1 MPIAAGLSLLL
12 CLLLI
17 SSCSQ
22 TAASTLWGVDQLG
35 AYFSGIFRSVVGPL
49 FGFGP
54 TANNTASSF

>member
-1 MPIAAGLSLLL
+1 MPMAALIL

-17 SSCSQ
+17 FTCSQ
-22 TAASTLWGVDQLG
+22 AAADSTLWGLDQLG

-54 TANNTASSF
+54 TANNTASAF